1 VAESFEPAYFESA
14 DPSDLTVLTD
24 RDRAGAARSHREFA
38 AVRAPGTDLIRILNP
53 VRAID
58 GWESPHSV
66 VEIVTDDMPFVV
78 DSVTSLLARQGYELH
93 LLIHPVL
100 SVRRDVQ
107 GRLESVEPVTAS
119 AGTAPRES
127 FVHAEI
133 DRESDATV
141 LDSLVATIAGVLAD
155 VRVVVGDW
163 QPMRDRALD
172 LAATLR
178 ERPPPTAD
186 GGDVAEAAAFLE
198 WLADDHFTFVGAC
211 DETGLVPFGIVK
223 RRVPSGLPVFGHEP
237 FVLTLT
243 KALEHSTVHRCAPLD
258 FIGVKRFDRAG
269 VVVGEQ
275 RFFGLYTASVY
286 TEATSELPVL
296 RRKTAQVIA
305 RAGYPPK
312 GHDGRTLVNV
322 LETFPRDEMFR
333 VSTDRLFELAVGI
346 MRLGERRR
354 VRLFATPDEFGRF
367 VSSLV
372 YLPRDRYTTPV
383 RLAILDELRRA
394 FGGTDVDYTALVTE
408 SVLARLYVVVSTP
421 DAPPEGVDASVVERR
436 LGEIVRS
443 WSDDLRDALVAER
456 GEEGG
461 LRAFRIWGD
470 AFPPGYQDD
479 VVAEDAVADIARLEA
494 CEHLEISLGTGAGT
508 GAGEVGA
515 MHDDGI
521 VRLKLY
527 RSGTPLVLSD
537 IMPVLGHLDVV
548 VVDERPYAIT
558 PDGSA
563 ARWIYS
569 FGVRAASG
577 RALADRAAQAR
588 VAELF
593 LGLWGGDIENDGLN
607 RLVLR
612 AGLSARQ
619 IVVVRAL
626 VKYLHQAGMRFTEA
640 LFADAL
646 AANPVPARLL
656 VDLFE
661 ARFDP
666 EVHDDVRR
674 ARTDELTS
682 ELAREID
689 AVASLDEDR
698 ILRALGEVVHAAVR
712 TNAYRPGA
720 EALVIKLDP
729 ARLSFL
735 PPPTPRHE
743 IWVYAPRVE
752 GVHLR
757 GGAIARGGIRWSDRR
772 DDFRTEILG
781 LMKAQTEKNAV
792 IVPTGAKGGFVV
804 KRPPNDAARL
814 RDEVLAS
821 YRTFIRGLLDV
832 TDNLVDRTVVAPP
845 GVVRHDN
852 DDPYLVVA
860 ADKGTAAFS
869 DVANELADEYGY
881 WLGDAF
887 ASGGSAGY
895 DHKEMGITSRGAWV
909 SVRAHFRAMGV
920 DADTAPVTVVG
931 IGDMS
936 GDVFGNGM
944 LRSQHLRL
952 IAAFDHRHLFIDP
965 EPDPAA
971 SYEERLRLFRL
982 PRSSWADY
990 DPASISAGGGVYGR
1004 DAKSVPI
1011 SPEVR
1016 RVLDLDAEML
1026 TPDEVVSAILRA
1038 SVDLMW
1044 NGGIGTFVKAS
1055 TETHAEVGDR
1065 ANDAIRIDATQL
1077 RCKVVAEGG
1086 NLGLTQ
1092 RARVEYA
1099 LTNLPFGHGTGGRVN
1114 TDAIDNSAG
1123 VDCSDHEVN
1132 IKILLRD
1139 AIVSGTLRADERDA
1153 LLTAMADKV
1162 AALVLADNEA
1172 QTNALAI
1179 AAVEAASLIGV
1190 HARQMERLARAGT
1203 LDRGL
1208 ERLPDAKAL
1217 QERHV
1222 AGLGLT
1228 APELAVLLAFTKI
1241 ELQRDLIHSD
1251 VPDDPYL
1258 RRDLH
1263 AYFPSE
1269 LRERFADLID
1279 THPLRSEIT
1288 ATVVANAVVNRAG
1301 ISFLSRLNDE
1311 TGAPI
1316 AVLALAH
1323 IAARDVFD
1331 ISAIWDAIDA
1341 LDLVVTADVQN
1352 QMFLGTRRLVER
1364 AARWLVRHV
1373 DRLDLEPTVSRF
1385 RAPVAEVVGRLADL
1399 VVGADAVASA
1409 ATARELSSEG
1419 VPAELA
1425 ARIAWLDPAIG
1436 ALAIAD
1442 VAAAR
1447 HESVEVVGGVH
1458 FALTDRLRLDWLR
1471 DRIMALSRSDRWQTE
1486 ARAALRDDV
1495 ADLHRQLLE
1504 HVLDSPVSNRVSPG
1518 ARADQ
1523 WVRAHADE
1531 LTRYR
1536 TVLADIEA
1544 GGVFDLATLGAARRE
1559 LRQLCGVSGSD

>member
-1 VAESFEPAYFESA
+1 
-14 DPSDLTVLTD
+14 
-24 RDRAGAARSHREFA
+24 
-38 AVRAPGTDLIRILNP
+38 
-53 VRAID
+53 
-58 GWESPHSV
+58 
-66 VEIVTDDMPFVV
+66 
-78 DSVTSLLARQGYELH
+78 
-93 LLIHPVL
+93 
-100 SVRRDVQ
+100 
-107 GRLESVEPVTAS
+107 
-119 AGTAPRES
+119 
-127 FVHAEI
+127 
-133 DRESDATV
+133 
-141 LDSLVATIAGVLAD
+141 
-155 VRVVVGDW
+155 
-163 QPMRDRALD
+163 
-172 LAATLR
+172 
-178 ERPPPTAD
+178 
-186 GGDVAEAAAFLE
+186 
-198 WLADDHFTFVGAC
+198 
-211 DETGLVPFGIVK
+211 
-223 RRVPSGLPVFGHEP
+223 
-237 FVLTLT
+237 
-243 KALEHSTVHRCAPLD
+243 
-258 FIGVKRFDRAG
+258 
-269 VVVGEQ
+269 
-275 RFFGLYTASVY
+275 
-286 TEATSELPVL
+286 
-296 RRKTAQVIA
+296 
-305 RAGYPPK
+305 
-312 GHDGRTLVNV
+312 
-322 LETFPRDEMFR
+322 
-333 VSTDRLFELAVGI
+333 
-346 MRLGERRR
+346 
-354 VRLFATPDEFGRF
+354 
-367 VSSLV
+367 
-372 YLPRDRYTTPV
+372 
-383 RLAILDELRRA
+383 
-394 FGGTDVDYTALVTE
+394 
-408 SVLARLYVVVSTP
+408 
-421 DAPPEGVDASVVERR
+421 
-436 LGEIVRS
+436 
-443 WSDDLRDALVAER
+443 
-456 GEEGG
+456 
-461 LRAFRIWGD
+461 
-470 AFPPGYQDD
+470 
-479 VVAEDAVADIARLEA
+479 
-494 CEHLEISLGTGAGT
+494 
-508 GAGEVGA
+508 
-515 MHDDGI
+515 
-521 VRLKLY
+521 
-527 RSGTPLVLSD
+527 
-537 IMPVLGHLDVV
+537 
-548 VVDERPYAIT
+548 
-558 PDGSA
+558 
-563 ARWIYS
+563 
-569 FGVRAASG
+569 
-577 RALADRAAQAR
+577 
-588 VAELF
+588 
-593 LGLWGGDIENDGLN
+593 
-607 RLVLR
+607 
-612 AGLSARQ
+612 
-619 IVVVRAL
+619 
-626 VKYLHQAGMRFTEA
+626 
-640 LFADAL
+640 
-646 AANPVPARLL
+646 
-656 VDLFE
+656 
-661 ARFDP
+661 
-666 EVHDDVRR
+666 
-674 ARTDELTS
+674 
-682 ELAREID
+682 
-689 AVASLDEDR
+689 
-698 ILRALGEVVHAAVR
+698 
-712 TNAYRPGA
+712 
-720 EALVIKLDP
+720 
-729 ARLSFL
+729 
-735 PPPTPRHE
+735 
-743 IWVYAPRVE
+743 
-752 GVHLR
+752 
-757 GGAIARGGIRWSDRR
+757 
-772 DDFRTEILG
+772 
-781 LMKAQTEKNAV
+781 
-792 IVPTGAKGGFVV
+792 
-804 KRPPNDAARL
+804 
-814 RDEVLAS
+814 
-821 YRTFIRGLLDV
+821 
-832 TDNLVDRTVVAPP
+832 
-845 GVVRHDN
+845 
-852 DDPYLVVA
+852 
-860 ADKGTAAFS
+860 
-869 DVANELADEYGY
+869 
-881 WLGDAF
+881 
-887 ASGGSAGY
+887 
-895 DHKEMGITSRGAWV
+895 
-909 SVRAHFRAMGV
+909 MGV